1 VKRSLESLARE
12 VGGTVKGD
20 GSIAI
25 SGLAGIEGAQEGDIT
40 FVSTERFIPLLK
52 GTKAA
57 AAIVA
62 QEIADIPL
70 PLLIVKNPLLAAA
83 KILTAFTQKPYV
95 AGGVAAMTWIS
106 PSAKVS
112 KDATIHPFVSIGD
125 EAEIGSRV
133 TIYPFVSIGSQAVIG
148 EDSVIHPNVT
158 IYPRCV
164 LGKRVIVH
172 AGTIIGADGF
182 GFVKDGEANVRIPQ
196 VGIVE
201 IEDDVEIGA
210 NCCIDRA
217 AFGKTL
223 IKKGV
228 KFDNLVQIGHNV
240 QIGEHSIIVAQV
252 GISGSTKLGKNVTLA
267 GQVGLVDHLEI
278 GDNVMIGAQSGIAK
292 DVPSN
297 QIVLGTPHLP
307 YRQFLKVAAV
317 WSRLPEMKKELNLLR
332 KRVDAFEKKTGVE
345 KEKEEKGGN
354 R

>member
-1 VKRSLESLARE
+1 MKRSLESLARE
-12 VGGTVKGD
+12 VGGKVIGD
-20 GSIAI
+20 GSVVI

-40 FVSTERFIPLLK
+40 FASTERFIPLLK
-52 GTKAA
+52 GTKAS
-57 AAIVA
+57 AAIVS
-62 QEIADIPL
+62 QEITDVSF

-83 KILTAFTQKPYV
+83 KILAAFTRQPYV
-95 AGGVAAMTWIS
+95 AGGVSAMAWVS

-133 TIYPFVSIGSQAVIG
+133 TIYPFVSIGPQAAIG
-148 EDSVIHPNVT
+148 EDTVIYPHVT
-158 IYPRCV
+158 IYPRCI
-164 LGKRVIVH
+164 LGKRVIIH
-172 AGTIIGADGF
+172 AGTVIGADGF

-210 NCCIDRA
+210 NCCLDRA
-217 AFGKTL
+217 TFGKTL
-223 IKKGV
+223 VKKGV

-240 QIGEHSIIVAQV
+240 QIGENSIIVAQV

-267 GQVGLVDHLEI
+267 GQVGLVDHIEI

-292 DVPSN
+292 NVPPN

-317 WSRLPEMKKELNLLR
+317 WSRLPEIRKELDLLR
-332 KRVDAFEKKTGVE
+332 KRVAALEKKKAT
-345 KEKEEKGGN
+345 EKEEE
-354 R
+354 

>member
-12 VGGTVKGD
+12 VGGKVIGD
-20 GSIAI
+20 GSVVI

-40 FVSTERFIPLLK
+40 FASTERFIPLLK
-52 GTKAA
+52 GTKAS
-57 AAIVA
+57 AAIVS
-62 QEIADIPL
+62 QEITDVSF

-83 KILTAFTQKPYV
+83 KILAAFTRQPYV
-95 AGGVAAMTWIS
+95 AGGVSAMAWVS

-133 TIYPFVSIGSQAVIG
+133 TIYPFVSIGPQAAIG
-148 EDSVIHPNVT
+148 EDTVIYPHVT
-158 IYPRCV
+158 IYPRCI
-164 LGKRVIVH
+164 LGKRVIIH
-172 AGTIIGADGF
+172 AGTVIGADGF

-210 NCCIDRA
+210 NCCLDRA
-217 AFGKTL
+217 TFGKTL
-223 IKKGV
+223 VKKGV

-240 QIGEHSIIVAQV
+240 QIGENSIIVAQV

-267 GQVGLVDHLEI
+267 GQVGLVDHIEI

-292 DVPSN
+292 NVPPN

-317 WSRLPEMKKELNLLR
+317 WSRLPEIRKELDLLR
-332 KRVDAFEKKTGVE
+332 KRVAALEKKKAT
-345 KEKEEKGGN
+345 EKEEE
-354 R
+354 